1 MNVAE
6 TAVRFRLLRNLMLL
20 VPPLATGASVA
31 NSFHAYSVEY
41 VLLAVAGISACVGL
55 IYLLILK
62 KRADSYVRE
71 TQAVQQASLDRAFRA
86 GMR

>member
-1 MNVAE
+1 
-6 TAVRFRLLRNLMLL
+6 MLL

-41 VLLAVAGISACVGL
+41 LLFAVAGISACVGL

-62 KRADSYVRE
+62 KRSDSYFRE
-71 TQAVQQASLDRAFRA
+71 TRASQQADLDRAFRA
-86 GMR
+86 GTR